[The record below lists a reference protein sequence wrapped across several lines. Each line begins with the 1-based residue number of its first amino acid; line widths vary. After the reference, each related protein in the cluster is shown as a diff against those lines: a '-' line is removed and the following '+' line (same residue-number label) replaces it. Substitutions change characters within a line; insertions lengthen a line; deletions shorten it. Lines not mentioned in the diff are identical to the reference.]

1 MFARLNKARC
11 AMAKKEEVPLGFE
24 TALKR
29 LETIVDE
36 MESGEMDLDKMIA
49 SFEEGQKLVK
59 FCTAKLNEVEKKI
72 EKIVKDGSGGTA
84 VEPLELS
91 SEV

>member
-1 MFARLNKARC
+1 
-11 AMAKKEEVPLGFE
+11 MAKKEESPITFE
-24 TALKR
+24 VALKR

-72 EKIVKDGSGGTA
+72 EKIVKDGNGGTT
-84 VEPLELS
+84 VEPFETGA
-91 SEV
+91 ET